1 MGVVFADY
9 SVCSG
14 GERHVFCDRSRVEF
28 DRAGRVGGS
37 EKDVPCSNYLSV
49 VSMEYFDRQ
58 GSRLL
63 DGLLIRFFLNS
74 FIVLGEFGSFDS
86 TIRGKFGIISLS
98 GIDAVKRIVET
109 EAKARKIVE
118 DSKARAQDILQK
130 ASKDIEAARAAILEQ
145 AQRQRDEI
153 LSKAKV
159 EAEADAGRSDV
170 DTDQMLANYEKAF
183 RSRKDDAVEKTVQLT
198 LRG

>member
-1 MGVVFADY
+1 M
-9 SVCSG
+9 
-14 GERHVFCDRSRVEF
+14 
-28 DRAGRVGGS
+28 
-37 EKDVPCSNYLSV
+37 
-49 VSMEYFDRQ
+49 
-58 GSRLL
+58 
-63 DGLLIRFFLNS
+63 
-74 FIVLGEFGSFDS
+74 
-86 TIRGKFGIISLS
+86 S

-109 EAKARKIVE
+109 EAKARRIVE
-118 DSKARAQDILQK
+118 DSKTKAQDILQK

-145 AQRQRDEI
+145 AQHQRDEI

>member
-1 MGVVFADY
+1 M
-9 SVCSG
+9 
-14 GERHVFCDRSRVEF
+14 
-28 DRAGRVGGS
+28 
-37 EKDVPCSNYLSV
+37 
-49 VSMEYFDRQ
+49 
-58 GSRLL
+58 
-63 DGLLIRFFLNS
+63 
-74 FIVLGEFGSFDS
+74 
-86 TIRGKFGIISLS
+86 S

-118 DSKARAQDILQK
+118 DSKTKAQDILQK

>member
-1 MGVVFADY
+1 M
-9 SVCSG
+9 
-14 GERHVFCDRSRVEF
+14 
-28 DRAGRVGGS
+28 
-37 EKDVPCSNYLSV
+37 
-49 VSMEYFDRQ
+49 
-58 GSRLL
+58 
-63 DGLLIRFFLNS
+63 
-74 FIVLGEFGSFDS
+74 
-86 TIRGKFGIISLS
+86 S

-118 DSKARAQDILQK
+118 DSKTRAQDILQK

-170 DTDQMLANYEKAF
+170 DTDQMLANYQKAF
-183 RSRKDDAVEKTVQLT
+183 QSRKDEAVEKAVQLI

>member
-1 MGVVFADY
+1 
-9 SVCSG
+9 
-14 GERHVFCDRSRVEF
+14 
-28 DRAGRVGGS
+28 
-37 EKDVPCSNYLSV
+37 
-49 VSMEYFDRQ
+49 
-58 GSRLL
+58 
-63 DGLLIRFFLNS
+63 
-74 FIVLGEFGSFDS
+74 
-86 TIRGKFGIISLS
+86 LS

-118 DSKARAQDILQK
+118 DSKTKAQDILQK